1 MPDLGQYAAEVSL
14 AYLGSLLL
22 LAGLIG
28 LSWRQSRL
36 SRRRLEEA
44 EGRKDG

>member
-22 LAGLIG
+22 LAVLIA
-28 LSWRQSRL
+28 LSWRQARQSQ
-36 SRRRLEEA
+36 RRLKEA